1 MLTTNNGSNI
11 EDIVGDVAKKISDE
25 NVIIVSSDEEE
36 LYFDRLVDD
45 LKKGITYTA
54 FHNKQLQYKLYRS
67 KFIEYCQTRQQLI
80 EKLLRQINQVT
91 FSQCLHILQTRT
103 LSKAIEYS

>member
-1 MLTTNNGSNI
+1 LSECFIKHSDGTFVGDRFRFESVNEELENVDDSSDD

-45 LKKGITYTA
+45 LKKGITYIVSDSIDR
-54 FHNKQLQYKLYRS
+54 F
-67 KFIEYCQTRQQLI
+67 C
-80 EKLLRQINQVT
+80 EKYPRIN
-91 FSQCLHILQTRT
+91 R
-103 LSKAIEYS
+103 